1 MIETGLRIG
10 IFGGAFDPVHLGHVR
25 VAESFLGSNLI
36 DRLLILPTPV
46 PPHKEAENQSAFEH
60 RFEMLKLAFES
71 YNRVIIS
78 DLEAHLPKPSYTLQ
92 TIEHLQGENPENTYF
107 LCIGED
113 NLESFHKW
121 WKYQDI
127 LKKVTIIVARRPEAQ
142 SSVQK
147 PEILERAIFV
157 EHNEMEISSTE
168 IREGVRENNLIKY
181 VPVPVADYIRSHNLY
196 IG

>member
-1 MIETGLRIG
+1 MTETGKRIG

-25 VAESFLGSNLI
+25 VAESFLDSNLF

-46 PPHKEAENQSAFEH
+46 SPHKETENQSSFEH

-71 YNRVIIS
+71 HDRVIIS

-92 TIEHLQGENPENTYF
+92 TIEYLQDENPDKTYF

-121 WKYQDI
+121 WKYEEI
-127 LKKVTIIVARRPEAQ
+127 LKKVTIIVARRPDTK
-142 SSVQK
+142 SSEQK
-147 PEILERAIFV
+147 SEILERVIFV
-157 EHNEMEISSTE
+157 DHNEMEISSTE
-168 IREGVRENNLIKY
+168 IREGVCKDNLINY
-181 VPVPVADYIRSHNLY
+181 VPASVAGYIRSNNLY